1 MQKCLPAGLSNDIKT
16 QNSYLKD
23 IIRSATA
30 DK

>member
-1 MQKCLPAGLSNDIKT
+1 MQKSLPAGLSKDITT
-16 QNSYLKD
+16 QNNYLKD